1 VFIVAKTAMIGLD
14 ALKKTSRNTQ
24 LLHIEEV
31 KQIPL
36 PESTEVEESHEMCLA
51 RVSLQI
57 TATLITA
64 SV

>member
-1 VFIVAKTAMIGLD
+1 MFIVAKTAMIGLD
-14 ALKKTSRNTQ
+14 ALKKTSKSTH

-36 PESTEVEESHEMCLA
+36 PESTEVEKSHEMCLA

-57 TATLITA
+57 TVTLITA